1 VIVRISRTSLG
12 PHATTGI
19 LTMDHMGFRLFTLED
34 AWRDNRS
41 GVSCVPAGHYKLER
55 HESEKYGKTWAMVNP
70 DLGVYHWPQPEGK
83 GRFACLCVHSG
94 NWDDDVEGCVIVGE
108 RAGDGFDPKSKRVE
122 PRLFESRDAVK
133 VFKDALPWEDHELI
147 ISDPS

>member
-1 VIVRISRTSLG
+1 MIVRISRTSLG

-34 AWRDNRS
+34 AWRDNQN
-41 GVSCVPAGHYKLER
+41 GVSCVPAGRYKLER
-55 HESEKYGKTWAMVNP
+55 HESAKYGKTWAMVNP
-70 DLGVYHWPQPEGK
+70 ELGVYHWPADRPNGE
-83 GRFACLCVHSG
+83 GRFACLCVHAG
-94 NWDDDVEGCVIVGE
+94 NSHRDVEGCVIVGLA
-108 RAGDGFDPKSKRVE
+108 AGDENGEPKVFNSKA
-122 PRLFESRDAVK
+122 AVK